1 MTRTPSTHWTTGALL
16 LFAPVLAFCLT
27 ASATVDRLPAPV
39 LINESPSLP
48 RGLWLRDAPIT
59 PDRPLRRGDV
69 VAVPQ
74 PPEVRPVLAALGVPA
89 DLPLLKR
96 VAAVGGDR
104 VCADGRGLV
113 APFRTVRVTQRDGL
127 GRPLPTWT
135 GCRALGPDEVL
146 LLGDTAASFDGR
158 HFGPVPKDRLLGRYR
173 ELLTW

>member
-1 MTRTPSTHWTTGALL
+1 MTPKIPRAGGALL
-16 LFAPVLAFCLT
+16 LLAPVLALGLT
-27 ASATVDRLPAPV
+27 ASAAADRLPAPV
-39 LINESPSLP
+39 LINESASLP
-48 RGLWLRDAPIT
+48 RGLWRQAEPIT
-59 PDRPLRRGDV
+59 PHRPLRRGDV

-74 PPEVRPVLAALGVPA
+74 PPQVRPILAALGVPA

-113 APFRTVRVTQRDGL
+113 APFRAIHVTRRDGR
-127 GRPLPTWT
+127 GRPLPVWT

-146 LLGDTAASFDGR
+146 LLGDSAASFDGR
-158 HFGPVPKDRLLGRYR
+158 HFGPIPRDRLLGRYR

>member
-1 MTRTPSTHWTTGALL
+1 MTPKIRRARGPLL
-16 LFAPVLAFCLT
+16 LLAPVLALGLT
-27 ASATVDRLPAPV
+27 VSAAADRVPAPV
-39 LINESPSLP
+39 LINESPSLA
-48 RGLWLRDAPIT
+48 RGLWRRADPVT

-74 PPEVRPVLAALGVPA
+74 PPQVRPVLAALGVPA
-89 DLPLLKR
+89 ELPLLKR

-113 APFRTVRVTQRDGL
+113 APFRAVPVTRRDGL
-127 GRPLPTWT
+127 GRPLPVWT

-146 LLGDTAASFDGR
+146 LLGDSAASFDGR
-158 HFGPVPKDRLLGRYR
+158 HFGPIPRDRLLGRYR